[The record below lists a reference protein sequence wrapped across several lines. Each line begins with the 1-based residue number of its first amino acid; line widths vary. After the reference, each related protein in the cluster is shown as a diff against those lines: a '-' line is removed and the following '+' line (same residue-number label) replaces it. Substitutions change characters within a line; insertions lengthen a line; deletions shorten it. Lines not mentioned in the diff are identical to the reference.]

1 LGCVV
6 LCVISVESHE
16 ESLVKVL
23 GSQASSPNGDR
34 IVLCRGR
41 PALRA
46 VAILITTGLIALL
59 LAVGSTGTNMA
70 GSAVAFAIP
79 ISLVL
84 TIQITGF
91 TAKVTASGDW
101 LEIDGFFA
109 MERVHV
115 SAIRFVDGEAGFR
128 VHLWNGAS
136 VAFVG
141 LGGSLLGAITK
152 ERYARRGAAAV
163 NVWLDTRERPQPSLG
178 QSILRQR
185 RLRRDFAATVLL
197 PIAAGLL
204 VVLYLKLL
212 TG

>member
-1 LGCVV
+1 M
-6 LCVISVESHE
+6 
-16 ESLVKVL
+16 L

-163 NVWLDTRERPQPSLG
+163 LPRLTCGSIRVNGRNRHWVNPSFGSGVYGGTSLPPFCCRSQPG
-178 QSILRQR
+178 C
-185 RLRRDFAATVLL
+185 
-197 PIAAGLL
+197 
-204 VVLYLKLL
+204 
-212 TG
+212 